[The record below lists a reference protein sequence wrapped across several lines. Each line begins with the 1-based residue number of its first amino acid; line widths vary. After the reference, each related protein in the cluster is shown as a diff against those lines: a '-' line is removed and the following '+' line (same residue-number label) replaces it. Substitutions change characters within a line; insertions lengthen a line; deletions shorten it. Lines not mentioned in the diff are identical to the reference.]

1 MCGVSNGT
9 IDCTCATAVE
19 GNGIC
24 FDKNK
29 YRCDDVGL
37 IRCQASAYG
46 RGGCP
51 VGSACVREYCNCG
64 VSPYSGICV
73 RTDGC
78 GDAGVQVLGALVRV
92 GEMERRRRT
101 VRGVGK

>member
-1 MCGVSNGT
+1 MCGVRNGT
-9 IDCTCATAVE
+9 VECTCAEAIE

-29 YRCDDVGL
+29 FRCDDPTVVK
-37 IRCQASAYG
+37 CQTSTFG

-64 VSPYSGICV
+64 TAPYSGICV
-73 RTDGC
+73 RTEGC
-78 GDAGVQVLGALVRV
+78 GDAGVENLGPLVRL
-92 GEMERRRRT
+92 EDTERRHRMMRL
-101 VRGVGK
+101 VK